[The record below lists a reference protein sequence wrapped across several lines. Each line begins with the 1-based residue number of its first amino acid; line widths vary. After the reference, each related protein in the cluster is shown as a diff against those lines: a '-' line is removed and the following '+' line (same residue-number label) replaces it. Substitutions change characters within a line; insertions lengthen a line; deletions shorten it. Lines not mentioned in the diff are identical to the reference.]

1 MSQRQRNQEIYQRL
15 CKVIPGGVS
24 SPVRAFKNVEQTP
37 LVAACASQDLL
48 TDVDG
53 NSYIDLCGSWGALI
67 LGHAH
72 PEVLRAVTSRMQRG
86 TSFGCTTELEGHL
99 AQMVSELYPG
109 AEKVRFVSSG
119 TEATMSAARLAR
131 GFTRKPLV
139 AKFSGHFHGHAD
151 QFLVQ
156 AGSGATLLTPS
167 SSSGGVP
174 DEMVKN
180 TLCLPFNDVQGCQ
193 DILSHPSVK
202 GRLAAIL
209 LEPVAGNMG
218 VVPASLPFLHFL
230 REYTLVHEALLIFDE
245 VITGFRLGLGGAAG
259 RVGITPD
266 LACFGKILGG
276 GFPLAAFAGQA
287 EIMDHLAPQG
297 PVYQSGTLSGN
308 PVAVQAGLT
317 TLEIL
322 RRTPDFY
329 QELQGKAD
337 LITVPVRAALQ
348 KLDAPACLQQVG
360 SMFTLFFGKTAVT
373 SHHHIPSLD
382 VARFNRLFSY
392 LFERG
397 IYIPPSQYEAWF
409 VSAAHTDEHLLAVRD
424 AILEFLHQ
432 EFAPSSILSS
442 CNTVAEGLA
451 VG

>member
-1 MSQRQRNQEIYQRL
+1 MSPRQRTQEIYQRL

-37 LVAACASQDLL
+37 LVAACGAQDLL
-48 TDVDG
+48 TDADG
-53 NSYIDLCGSWGALI
+53 NAYIDLCGSWGALI

-72 PEVLRAVTSRMQRG
+72 PEVLRAVNARMQRG
-86 TSFGCTTELEGHL
+86 TSFGCTTEIEGLL
-99 AQMVSELYPG
+99 AKMVTEVYPG

-131 GFTRKPLV
+131 GFTCKPLI

-174 DEMVKN
+174 DEMVRN

-193 DILSHPSVK
+193 KILQHPHVK
-202 GRLAAIL
+202 GRVAAII

-218 VVPASLPFLHFL
+218 VVPASLPFLNFL

-245 VITGFRLGLGGAAG
+245 VITGFRLGLGGAAS
-259 RVGITPD
+259 RVDITPD
-266 LACFGKILGG
+266 LVCFGKILGG

-322 RRTPDFY
+322 QRTPNFY
-329 QELQGKAD
+329 QELQAKAD
-337 LITVPVRAALQ
+337 LITLPVQAAL
-348 KLDAPACLQQVG
+348 KELSAPACLQQVG
-360 SMFTLFFGKTAVT
+360 SMFTLFFGQTVVT
-373 SHHHIPSLD
+373 SHQQVPLLD
-382 VARFNRLFSY
+382 IARFNRLFSY
-392 LFERG
+392 LFDRS

-409 VSAAHTDEHLLAVRD
+409 ISAAHTEEHLLKVRD
-424 AILEFLHQ
+424 AILEFLYQ
-432 EFAPSSILSS
+432 EFSHQKTLSEPH
-442 CNTVAEGLA
+442 TLAEGLA
-451 VG
+451 VR